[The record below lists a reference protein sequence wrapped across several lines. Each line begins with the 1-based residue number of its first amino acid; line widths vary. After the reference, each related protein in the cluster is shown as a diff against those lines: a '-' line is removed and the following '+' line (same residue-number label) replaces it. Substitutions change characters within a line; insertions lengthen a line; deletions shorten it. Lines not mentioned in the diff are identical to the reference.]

1 MINPEIKLTTDT
13 FPERYQI
20 LHLLGSGGSGDAYLA
35 WDTSLRREIVI
46 KRVRTN
52 AADEE
57 AVRWI
62 REEAGKMAALKHP
75 NIVAVHDVALSE
87 GMPCIVMEHVI
98 GQNLEQLVHSTGP
111 LRVEVFVELAKQ
123 TLDALFTAHEIGM
136 IHRDLKPSN
145 VMVSNL
151 PSGSIQSK
159 LLDFGLAKFIDTQA
173 PSPQTVSIGG
183 DVHGTTHYISPEQL
197 SREPVGVYS
206 DLYSLGCTLYFGL
219 TGTPPFEGVTIAEV
233 ITSHLNNWVISPAV
247 LRPDLPLELCVW
259 LMQLIERHPADRY
272 ANALEALQAL
282 REAAMS
288 AGVLSMTTCSIP
300 VSLSTAAQPFPEP
313 AATTATAVLGKNI
326 PALSPQQTGKNR
338 RWIPIT
344 LGIAATLALGIFFG
358 SVGLGRAKTGIQ
370 KAPIEVVM
378 TRPQPS
384 SVQESP
390 APATLLAPTI
400 AAPAAKEVSAI
411 IVPPLPVIPTP
422 SAEPKIMFRVAGSNT
437 IGAELLPALME
448 KFLIK
453 MDAKNIRREQLLPD
467 ETVLSFDRTG
477 TNERQ
482 GVLIQ
487 AHGSSTAFQALE
499 TGACDIG
506 ISSRPVKKEECE
518 RLRSLGDMLS
528 PTCEHVVGLDGLA
541 VIVCRSNPVNS
552 LTISQIAGIFSG
564 EIRDWAEVGGSPG
577 PIHLHARND
586 QSGTYDSFRS
596 MVLGDR
602 VLKSEAKRYE
612 DSTALTEAVSTDS
625 GGIGF
630 IGLPYVRAAKALAV
644 SETGA
649 QALFP
654 NSFSVA
660 TEDYG
665 LSRRLFLYT
674 AMVPRHPWTTAF
686 TEFALTDE
694 GQKLV
699 EETGFVSQQVS
710 IENILTTANMPERY
724 RKFAKT
730 AEGRLS
736 LSFRFRSGK
745 TELDA
750 KAIRDLD
757 RVVRLLAK
765 PENRRKQVRLLG
777 FSDQSGNRNSNLKLS
792 EDRAREILAQ
802 LSLRGVSVSD
812 VLAMGSEMPVAS
824 NDTKIGQEKN
834 RRVEIWVSY
843 L

>member
-1 MINPEIKLTTDT
+1 MIKPDIKLTTDT

-35 WDTSLRREIVI
+35 WDTSLHREIVI

-52 AADEE
+52 ATDEK

-87 GMPCIVMEHVI
+87 GMPCIVMEHVL
-98 GQNLEQLVHSTGP
+98 GQNLDQLVSCSGP

-145 VMVSNL
+145 VMISNL

-183 DVHGTTHYISPEQL
+183 DIHGTTHYISPEQL
-197 SREPVGVYS
+197 SREPVGVSS

-219 TGTPPFEGVTIAEV
+219 TGKPPFEGSTIAEV
-233 ITSHLNNWVISPAV
+233 ITSHLNNWVISPAS

-259 LMQLIERHPADRY
+259 LMQLIERHPTDRF
-272 ANALEALQAL
+272 ASALEALQAL
-282 REAAMS
+282 RGAALS

-300 VSLSTAAQPFPEP
+300 VGLSTAAQPLPEP
-313 AATTATAVLGKNI
+313 AAAALGQKI
-326 PALSPQQTGKNR
+326 APVVTQQNGKNR

-358 SVGLGRAKTGIQ
+358 STGLGNMKTRIQ
-370 KAPIEVVM
+370 KPPVEMAM
-378 TRPQPS
+378 LGSQPS
-384 SVQESP
+384 SVQELP
-390 APATLLAPTI
+390 APATFLTPVVTAPTEE
-400 AAPAAKEVSAI
+400 KVSI
-411 IVPPLPVIPTP
+411 IVPPPPVIPTP
-422 SAEPKIMFRVAGSNT
+422 APEPKIMFRVAGSNT

-448 KFLIK
+448 KFLLK
-453 MDAKNIRREQLLPD
+453 MDAKNIRREQFIPD
-467 ETVLSFDRTG
+467 ETVLSFDRAG

-482 GVLIQ
+482 GVLVQ

-499 TGACDIG
+499 KGACDIG
-506 ISSRPVKKEECE
+506 ISSRPIKKEESE
-518 RLRSLGDMLS
+518 RLQSLGNMLS

-552 LTISQIAGIFSG
+552 LNTSQIAGIFSG

-577 PIHLHARND
+577 PIHLHARDD

-596 MVLGDR
+596 MILGDR
-602 VLKSEAKRYE
+602 VLNSEAKRYE
-612 DSTALTEAVSTDS
+612 DSSALTKAVSTDAA
-625 GGIGF
+625 GIGF

-644 SETGA
+644 SEAGA

-699 EETGFVSQQVS
+699 EESGFISQQVA
-710 IENILTTANMPERY
+710 IENILTTTTMPERY

-750 KAIRDLD
+750 KAVRDLD

-777 FSDQSGNRNSNLKLS
+777 FSDQSGNRYSNIKLS

-834 RRVEIWVSY
+834 RRVEIWVSC

>member
-1 MINPEIKLTTDT
+1 MIKSATNT

-35 WDTSLRREIVI
+35 WDSSLCREIVI

-52 AADEE
+52 AADED

-98 GQNLEQLVHSTGP
+98 GQNLEQFVSTSGP
-111 LRVEVFVELAKQ
+111 LRIEVFVEIAKQ

-145 VMVSNL
+145 VMISHL
-151 PSGSIQSK
+151 PSGSTQSK
-159 LLDFGLAKFIDTQA
+159 LLDFGLAKFIDTQV

-183 DVHGTTHYISPEQL
+183 AIHGTTHYISPEQL
-197 SREPVGVYS
+197 SREPVGIYS
-206 DLYSLGCTLYFGL
+206 DLYSLGCTLYFGI
-219 TGTPPFEGVTIAEV
+219 TGKPPFEGATIAEV
-233 ITSHLNNWVISPAV
+233 ITSHLNNWVVSPAN
-247 LRPDLPLELCVW
+247 LRPDLPLELCAW
-259 LMQLIERHPADRY
+259 LLQLIERHPADRFT
-272 ANALEALQAL
+272 NALEALQAL

-300 VSLSTAAQPFPEP
+300 VSISTAAQPFPEQP
-313 AATTATAVLGKNI
+313 PTTIEPRQKEK
-326 PALSPQQTGKNR
+326 SR
-338 RWIPIT
+338 RWIPLT
-344 LGIAATLALGIFFG
+344 LGIAATVALGLFLS
-358 SVGLGRAKTGIQ
+358 SVGWEGVRTKIQ
-370 KAPIEVVM
+370 AAPVEAALIKL
-378 TRPQPS
+378 QPN
-384 SVQESP
+384 SVPEIT
-390 APATLLAPTI
+390 APALVIEAVVTKIPE
-400 AAPAAKEVSAI
+400 KEVDTI
-411 IVPPLPVIPTP
+411 IPPLPIPP
-422 SAEPKIMFRVAGSNT
+422 PPAEPKIMFRVAGSNT
-437 IGAELLPALME
+437 IGAELLPLLME
-448 KFLIK
+448 KFLAK
-453 MDAKNIRREQLLPD
+453 MDAKNIRREQLHKD
-467 ETVLSFDRTG
+467 ETILSFDRVDSS
-477 TNERQ
+477 ERQ
-482 GVLIQ
+482 AVLIQ

-499 TGACDIG
+499 KGACDIG
-506 ISSRPVKKEECE
+506 ISSRPIKKEESE
-518 RLRSLGDMLS
+518 KLQSLGDMLS

-552 LTISQIAGIFSG
+552 LSTSQISGIFSG
-564 EIRDWAEVGGSPG
+564 EIRDWAEVGGTPG
-577 PIHLHARND
+577 PIHLHARDD

-596 MVLGDR
+596 MVLGSR
-602 VLKSEAKRYE
+602 ILQSETKRYE
-612 DSTALTEAVSTDS
+612 DSAALAEAVSTDTA
-625 GGIGF
+625 GIGF
-630 IGLPYVRAAKALAV
+630 IGLPYVRAAKALAI
-644 SETGA
+644 SEGGA
-649 QALFP
+649 QALLP

-660 TEDYG
+660 TEDYV

-674 AMVPRHPWTTAF
+674 SMVPRHPWTTAF
-686 TEFALTDE
+686 TEFSLTDE

-699 EETGFVSQQVS
+699 EESGFISQQVA
-710 IENILTTANMPERY
+710 IENILTSENMPESY
-724 RKFAKT
+724 RKFAKN

-777 FSDQSGNRNSNLKLS
+777 FSDQSGNRSSNLKLS

-802 LSLRGVSVSD
+802 LSLRGVSVRD

-824 NDTKIGQEKN
+824 NDTKVGQEKN
-834 RRVEIWVSY
+834 RRVEIWVGT

>member
-1 MINPEIKLTTDT
+1 MIDSATNT

-20 LHLLGSGGSGDAYLA
+20 LQYLGSGKNGDAYLA
-35 WDTSLRREIVI
+35 WDTSLCREIVI
-46 KRVRTN
+46 KRVQTD
-52 AADEE
+52 ASDED

-62 REEAGKMAALKHP
+62 RKEAGKMAALKHP

-98 GQNLEQLVHSTGP
+98 GVNLEQLVTTSGP
-111 LRVEVFVELAKQ
+111 LSIEVFVEIAKQ

-145 VMVSNL
+145 VMISHL
-151 PSGSIQSK
+151 PSGSTQSK
-159 LLDFGLAKFIDTQA
+159 LLGFGLAKFIDTQA

-183 DVHGTTHYISPEQL
+183 AVHGSTHYSSPEQL
-197 SREPVGVYS
+197 SREPLGVHS
-206 DLYSLGCTLYFGL
+206 DLYSLGCTLYFGI
-219 TGTPPFEGVTIAEV
+219 TGRPPFEGATTAEV
-233 ITSHLNNWVISPAV
+233 ITSHLNNWVISPAN
-247 LRPDLPLELCVW
+247 LRPDLPLELCAW
-259 LMQLIERHPADRY
+259 LLQLIERHPADRFT
-272 ANALEALQAL
+272 NALEALQAL
-282 REAAMS
+282 REAALS
-288 AGVLSMTTCSIP
+288 AGILSATTCSVP
-300 VSLSTAAQPFPEP
+300 VSLNTAAQPFPEQP
-313 AATTATAVLGKNI
+313 TVTV
-326 PALSPQQTGKNR
+326 PPQQEQKSR

-344 LGIAATLALGIFFG
+344 LGIAAAAALGLF
-358 SVGLGRAKTGIQ
+358 LGFSGWESARTKVQTAQAEI
-370 KAPIEVVM
+370 API
-378 TRPQPS
+378 PSQPS
-384 SVQESP
+384 FIPETLTP
-390 APATLLAPTI
+390 APVNVAVVAEIPE
-400 AAPAAKEVSAI
+400 KEVSI
-411 IVPPLPVIPTP
+411 ILPPPPITIP

-448 KFLIK
+448 KFLSK
-453 MDAKNIRREQLLPD
+453 MEAKNIRREQLHQE
-467 ETVLSFDRTG
+467 ETVLSFDQVGST
-477 TNERQ
+477 ERQ
-482 GVLIQ
+482 AVLIQ

-506 ISSRPVKKEECE
+506 ISSRPIKKEESE
-518 RLRSLGDMLS
+518 KLQSLGDMLS
-528 PTCEHVVGLDGLA
+528 PNCEHVVGLDGLA
-541 VIVCRSNPVNS
+541 VIVCRNNPIHTLS
-552 LTISQIAGIFSG
+552 TSQIAEIFSG

-577 PIHLHARND
+577 PIHLYARDD

-596 MVLGDR
+596 MVLGNR

-612 DSTALTEAVSTDS
+612 DSAALTEAVSTDAA
-625 GGIGF
+625 GIGF
-630 IGLPYVRAAKALAV
+630 IGLPYVRGAKALAI
-644 SETGA
+644 SEVGA
-649 QALFP
+649 QALLP
-654 NSFSVA
+654 NPFSVA
-660 TEDYG
+660 TEDYV

-674 AMVPRHPWTTAF
+674 SALPRHPWTTAF

-694 GQKLV
+694 GQKIV
-699 EETGFVSQQVS
+699 EESGFISQQVA
-710 IENILTTANMPERY
+710 IETILTRDEMPERY

-777 FSDQSGNRNSNLKLS
+777 FSDQSGNRSSNLKLS
-792 EDRAREILAQ
+792 ADRAREILAQ

-834 RRVEIWVSY
+834 RRVEIWVGR

>member
-1 MINPEIKLTTDT
+1 MKKSELNSATDT
-13 FPERYQI
+13 LPERYQI

-35 WDTSLRREIVI
+35 WDSSLRREIVI

-52 AADEE
+52 AGDEN
-57 AVRWI
+57 AVHWI
-62 REEAGKMAALKHP
+62 LEEAGKMAALKHP

-87 GMPCIVMEHVI
+87 GVPCIVMEHVI
-98 GQNLEQLVHSTGP
+98 GQNLEELVSSSGP
-111 LRVEVFVELAKQ
+111 LHIEVFVELAKQ

-145 VMVSNL
+145 VMISNL

-159 LLDFGLAKFIDTQA
+159 LLDFGLAKFIDIQA

-219 TGTPPFEGVTIAEV
+219 TGKPPFEGVTLAEV
-233 ITSHLNNWVISPAV
+233 ITSHLNNWVICPTN

-259 LMQLIERHPADRY
+259 LMQLIERHPSDRF
-272 ANALEALQAL
+272 ANALEALQSL
-282 REAAMS
+282 REAALS
-288 AGVLSMTTCSIP
+288 AGILSTTTCSIP
-300 VSLSTAAQPFPEP
+300 VNFI
-313 AATTATAVLGKNI
+313 TAVQPPPEQPVAAAISGEKIGLMT
-326 PALSPQQTGKNR
+326 SQQKDRSRGR
-338 RWIPIT
+338 VFLT
-344 LGIAATLALGIFFG
+344 LGIAASLGLGIFCG
-358 SVGLGRAKTGIQ
+358 SVGWGRAKTTIQ
-370 KAPIEVVM
+370 KAPAEVAWI
-378 TRPQPS
+378 RPQS
-384 SVQESP
+384 SPVQEH
-390 APATLLAPTI
+390 LV
-400 AAPAAKEVSAI
+400 PAALLEPVVAIISEKEVRAV
-411 IVPPLPVIPTP
+411 VPPAVIPIP
-422 SAEPKIMFRVAGSNT
+422 PAEPKIMFRVAGSNT

-448 KFLIK
+448 KFLAK
-453 MDAKNIRREQLLPD
+453 MDAKNIRREQLHSD
-467 ETVLSFDRTG
+467 ETVLSFDRVG
-477 TNERQ
+477 TVDRQ
-482 GVLIQ
+482 AVLIQ

-506 ISSRPVKKEECE
+506 ISSRPIKKEESE
-518 RLRSLGDMLS
+518 RLKLLGDMLS

-541 VIVCRSNPVNS
+541 VIVCRSNPVQS
-552 LTISQIAGIFSG
+552 LNTSQIGKIFSG
-564 EIRDWAEVGGSPG
+564 EILDWAEVGGSPG

-596 MVLGDR
+596 MILGDR

-612 DSTALTEAVSTDS
+612 DSSALTEAVSTDPE
-625 GGIGF
+625 GIGF
-630 IGLPYVRAAKALAV
+630 IGLPYVRTAKALAV
-644 SETGA
+644 SEVGA

-660 TEDYG
+660 TEDYV

-674 AMVPRHPWTTAF
+674 SMVPRHPWTTAF
-686 TEFALTDE
+686 TEFALGEE

-699 EETGFVSQQVS
+699 EESGFISQQIA
-710 IENILTTANMPERY
+710 IENILTTEKMPDRY
-724 RKFAKT
+724 RKFAKN

-750 KAIRDLD
+750 KAVRDLD

-777 FSDQSGNRNSNLKLS
+777 FSDQSGNRSSNLKLS
-792 EDRAREILAQ
+792 EERAHQILAQ
-802 LSLRGVSVSD
+802 LSLRGVPVSD

-824 NDTKIGQEKN
+824 NDTKTGQEKN

-843 L
+843 M